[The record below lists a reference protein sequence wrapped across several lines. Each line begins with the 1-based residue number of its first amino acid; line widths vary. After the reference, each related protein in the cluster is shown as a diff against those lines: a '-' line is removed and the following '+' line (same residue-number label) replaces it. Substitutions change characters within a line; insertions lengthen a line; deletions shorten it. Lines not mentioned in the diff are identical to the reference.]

1 MDTLESFLK
10 THDAGAL
17 LDIACGGG
25 AFTKRLTDDLQ
36 SYTRVTGLDIKAD
49 SRKAFLKAVQG
60 QDIAFV
66 ASSIHD
72 YLKSGENTFDTISV
86 SNALHHLE
94 DVGQVLKDIRAILAS
109 IGTVIINEMH
119 RDDLTP
125 AQQTQHDQHRF
136 LAELQRKSGEYHRET
151 WSRDEIL
158 RFVSDAGLEIV
169 HRFENLNR
177 DAEIAKEPGKIVE
190 RARTAIEKAYP
201 TGAPDETSAELKRL
215 VERSE
220 SIGSSSPPQLT
231 LICTT
236 A

>member
-1 MDTLESFLK
+1 MTLESFLK

-36 SYTRVTGLDIKAD
+36 SYTQVTGLDIKAD
-49 SRKAFLKAVQG
+49 SREAFLEAVQG
-60 QDIAFV
+60 HDIAFV

-94 DVGQVLKDIRAILAS
+94 DVGQVLKDIRTILAS
-109 IGTVIINEMH
+109 GGTVIINEMH

-125 AQQTQHDQHRF
+125 TQQTQHDQHRF

-158 RFVSDAGLEIV
+158 GFVSDAGLEIV

-177 DAEIAKEPGKIVE
+177 DAEITKEPGRIVQ
-190 RARTAIEKAYP
+190 RAMAAIEKGYP
-201 TGAPDETSAELKRL
+201 TGAPDATSAELKRL

-220 SIGSSSPPQLT
+220 SIGSSAPPQLT
-231 LICTT
+231 LVCTT